1 MAHRDHRTPSRR
13 AGNPHF
19 KGMAPAAP
27 IVTFAELERR
37 GLEIEVTCQK
47 CGHRSVVN
55 GSAPKLRDLP
65 VAGRR
70 FRCTRPGCGG
80 IGLPTIGKQRLWTQR
95 QAEHA
100 RSLQQARTR
109 PVF

>member
-1 MAHRDHRTPSRR
+1 MAQ
-13 AGNPHF
+13 
-19 KGMAPAAP
+19 AAP
-27 IVTFAELERR
+27 IVTFAELDRR

-47 CGHRSVVN
+47 CGHRAVVD

-70 FRCTRPGCGG
+70 FRCTRPGCRG
-80 IGLPTIGKQRLWTQR
+80 IGLPTIGKQRLWTRR

-100 RSLQQARTR
+100 RALRKAVKR
-109 PVF
+109 PPS